1 MLNGALVASA
11 ELQNDVQAINAETEA
26 FIGNNTLHL
35 SAGAGDLRR
44 RLSETRAKNS
54 HNDHIHVEGQ
64 EEKTAAQVVEAK
76 ATKRAERTC
85 LEPNGPVPF
94 ILLTLG
100 RSGSGSTWQIIGNLT
115 GQETPSEELTGSSSR
130 MSEKFFASLSSQNDS
145 RWMLDNL
152 CSKQQK
158 YPLAGAVGFKWKPFP
173 ATFFGQ
179 PAKAALETVAL
190 SDSPQIRVI
199 RNRRNLLD
207 IVISSYKHERANV
220 KAHCLRGDKRCL
232 LRHQKFGT
240 GLVLP
245 TKELLNRLKTL
256 SDAEDRVDRMLE
268 EMEVPHVQVTYERL
282 YYGGDDTSEW
292 TKIFRFLGR
301 GPSEGISRAQLEG
314 AMHLVATHN
323 PSQKSTLANFEAVSK
338 VLTGTKFEDLL
349 H

>member
-1 MLNGALVASA
+1 
-11 ELQNDVQAINAETEA
+11 
-26 FIGNNTLHL
+26 
-35 SAGAGDLRR
+35 
-44 RLSETRAKNS
+44 
-54 HNDHIHVEGQ
+54 
-64 EEKTAAQVVEAK
+64 
-76 ATKRAERTC
+76 
-85 LEPNGPVPF
+85 
-94 ILLTLG
+94 
-100 RSGSGSTWQIIGNLT
+100 
-115 GQETPSEELTGSSSR
+115 

-158 YPLAGAVGFKWKPFP
+158 YPLAGAVAFKWKPFP

-207 IVISSYKHERANV
+207 VVISSYKHKRANV

-232 LRHQKFGT
+232 LRHQKAGT
-240 GLVLP
+240 SLVLP

-282 YYGGDDTSEW
+282 YYAQGSVLASAQRLDHPSTLGINL
-292 TKIFRFLGR
+292 TKIV
-301 GPSEGISRAQLEG
+301 SYWQAS
-314 AMHLVATHN
+314 
-323 PSQKSTLANFEAVSK
+323 KSTPVDIRH
-338 VLTGTKFEDLL
+338 V
-349 H
+349 